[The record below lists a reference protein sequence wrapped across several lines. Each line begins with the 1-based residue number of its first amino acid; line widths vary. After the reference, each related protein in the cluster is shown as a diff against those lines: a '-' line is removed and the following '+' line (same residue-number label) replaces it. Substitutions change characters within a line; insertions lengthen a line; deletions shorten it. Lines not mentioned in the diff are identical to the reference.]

1 MNKEEL
7 KRTREKVKIYLT
19 DQLVGR
25 PNVRTMSREIMLA
38 VTDFYKKPERAED
51 YRKKSFTNWHRPAW
65 DSGGF
70 QFLMGKALTG
80 A

>member
-7 KRTREKVKIYLT
+7 KRTREKVRIFLT

-38 VTDFYKKPERAED
+38 VTDFYKRPERAED
-51 YRKKSFTNWHRPAW
+51 YRKKSFTNWHHY
-65 DSGGF
+65 
-70 QFLMGKALTG
+70 L
-80 A
+80 